1 VTWHICIHFDSHLQ
15 TLQTVRKL
23 AKAAAVMEHASEAV
37 AGDVELA
44 MGEVLSNACLHA
56 YGGGVGPLDVEM
68 SFDGNALTFVVH
80 DAGEPITDRL
90 VVPAHLPADLSGR
103 GRGLYL
109 TGQVMDEVEIV
120 HPDRQNRGTA
130 VRMKKYLTAG
140 RTVSRES

>member
-1 VTWHICIHFDSHLQ
+1 MTWHICIHFDSQRQ

-37 AGDVELA
+37 AGDIELA

-56 YGGGVGPLDVEM
+56 YGGGVGPLDVEI
-68 SFDGNALTFVVH
+68 SFDGTALTFVVH
-80 DAGEPITDRL
+80 DDGEPIKDRL
-90 VVPAHLPADLSGR
+90 VVPAHLPKDQS

-109 TGQVMDEVEIV
+109 AGQIMDEVEIV

-130 VRMKKYLTAG
+130 VRMRKYLTAE
-140 RTVSRES
+140 RAASRES